1 MRRLILE
8 VPEKELAKVGIEV
21 SVFQKIKSL
30 ELLYFLRQDQEE
42 FAAIAHLEFKDPTT
56 KVGALLDSGFLVE
69 SQVLEQKQKGSYTVF
84 MRGGPSLSS
93 ILNSIGVKSGYLF
106 PPVGIRDGKIKISF
120 LGSAMQVREFL
131 EKMDLAEIRYRVV
144 MLADADFS
152 PISPLNH
159 LTEKQREALID
170 AYKLGY
176 YEIPRKINSDQLA
189 EKLGIANSTLVEHLR
204 KAERCLVMGV
214 LEQRNE
220 I

>member
-56 KVGALLDSGFLVE
+56 KVGVLLANGFLVE
-69 SQVLEQKQKGSYTVF
+69 SQVLEQKQKGIYTVF

-120 LGSAMQVREFL
+120 LGSARQVREFL
-131 EKMDLAEIRYRVV
+131 EKMNVAEIRYRVV

-152 PISPLNH
+152 PISPLNN

-176 YEIPRKINSDQLA
+176 YDIPRKINSDQLA
-189 EKLGIANSTLVEHLR
+189 EQLGIANSTLVEHLR